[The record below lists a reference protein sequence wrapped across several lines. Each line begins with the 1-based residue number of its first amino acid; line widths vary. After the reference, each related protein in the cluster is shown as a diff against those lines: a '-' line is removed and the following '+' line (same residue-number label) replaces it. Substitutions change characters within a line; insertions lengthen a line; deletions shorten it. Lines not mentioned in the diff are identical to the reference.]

1 MRSAKRKKPRDLTE
15 PLTPNQKGD
24 LLEQAHA
31 PIPGTKSGGHRFDS
45 EREEVERKVLAE
57 LLTYKPAKENANG
70 PNLLYSLCPFSPGA
84 KPAARAPPE
93 TEVSGR
99 KPHPLFVRGN

>member
-1 MRSAKRKKPRDLTE
+1 MHRYQE
-15 PLTPNQKGD
+15 PNQ
-24 LLEQAHA
+24 
-31 PIPGTKSGGHRFDS
+31 GGHRFDS

-84 KPAARAPPE
+84 KPAARAPAARRPP
-93 TEVSGR
+93 R
-99 KPHPLFVRGN
+99 PR